1 MKTNEKETNEG
12 SECLE
17 ASLNSTKGASISET
31 RIITPWYLR
40 IAQSFSHQTAMQVPW
55 FENEEAAWL

>member
-1 MKTNEKETNEG
+1 MKTNEKEANED

-17 ASLNSTKGASISET
+17 ASLNSMKGASISET

-40 IAQSFSHQTAMQVPW
+40 IA
-55 FENEEAAWL
+55 

>member
-1 MKTNEKETNEG
+1 MKTNEKEANEG

-40 IAQSFSHQTAMQVPW
+40 IAWSFSHQTAM
-55 FENEEAAWL
+55 